1 MQIGLHALGI
11 GPGADPEVIGAVG
24 RTAEQCGF
32 ATLWAG
38 EHVVMVD
45 RPDSVY
51 PYADDGRIAV
61 PSDADWLDPLAL
73 FAFLAATTSRIR
85 LATGVLLLPEHNPLI
100 VAKRAASVD
109 VLSGGRLTLGVGIGW
124 SAEEYAALGVPFRGR
139 GARNREYVEAM
150 RLLWTDDRSSFTGEY
165 VNFEQIRCYPKPV
178 QHAIPIVLGG
188 NGARALDRVAR
199 YGDGWYGFNLT
210 LAELPERLEMLEAA
224 CQRHGRVAYVD
235 INCCLRQRRHTVGPP
250 GPRRPR
256 THRARPRRV
265 PTLGARR
272 RLGLGGG
279 AVPPVGPRNPSH
291 ALMAPLRPLA
301 APPRCCPWSR
311 CCTGTPGARP

>member
-11 GPGADPEVIGAVG
+11 GPGAHPGVIGAVG

-45 RPDSVY
+45 RQDSRY

-73 FAFLAATTSRIR
+73 FAFLAGMTSHIR

-100 VAKRAASVD
+100 MAKHAASVD

-139 GARNREYVEAM
+139 GARIREYVEAM
-150 RLLWTDDRSSFTGEY
+150 RSLWSDDPSSYAGEY
-165 VNFEQIRCYPKPV
+165 VRFEQVRCYPKPT
-178 QHAIPIVLGG
+178 QRAIPIVLGG
-188 NGARALDRVAR
+188 NGERALDRVAR

-210 LAELPERLEMLEAA
+210 LDELPERLEMLRSA
-224 CQRHGRVAYVD
+224 CQTHGRAATSV
-235 INCCLRQRRHTVGPP
+235 
-250 GPRRPR
+250 R
-256 THRARPRRV
+256 TAAFV
-265 PTLGARR
+265 SDAT
-272 RLGLGGG
+272 
-279 AVPPVGPRNPSH
+279 PSD
-291 ALMAPLRPLA
+291 LPSLA
-301 APPRCCPWSR
+301 ALGVSELVLVDSPPAAADEASAWVEEL
-311 CCTGTPGARP
+311 ARQWGVDARTSS

>member
-38 EHVVMVD
+38 EHIVMVD

-51 PYADDGRIAV
+51 PYADDGRIEV

-100 VAKRAASVD
+100 VAKHAASVD

-150 RLLWTDDRSSFTGEY
+150 RLLWTDDRSSYTGEY
-165 VNFEQIRCYPKPV
+165 VNFEQVRCYPKPV

-188 NGARALDRVAR
+188 NGARALDRVALR
-199 YGDGWYGFNLT
+199 R
-210 LAELPERLEMLEAA
+210 RLVRLQSDARRTA
-224 CQRHGRVAYVD
+224 GAPRDAGGSVPTARPRRDVD
-235 INCCLRQRRHTVGPP
+235 TNRCFRQRRHTIGRP

-256 THRARPRRV
+256 AHRARPRRV

-279 AVPPVGPRNPSH
+279 GGPPVGPRNQSH

-301 APPRCCPWSR
+301 APPRCCPGSR
-311 CCTGTPGARP
+311 CCTGTPRARP

>member
-1 MQIGLHALGI
+1 VQIGLHALGV
-11 GPGADPEVIGAVG
+11 GPGADPGVIGAVG
-24 RTAEQCGF
+24 RTAERCGF

-100 VAKRAASVD
+100 VAKHAASVD

-150 RLLWTDDRSSFTGEY
+150 RTLWRDERSSYTGEY
-165 VNFEQIRCYPKPV
+165 VHFEQVRCYPKPV
-178 QHAIPIVLGG
+178 QHTIPIVLGG
-188 NGARALDRVAR
+188 NGAQALDRVAR
-199 YGDGWYGFNLT
+199 DGDGWYGFNLT
-210 LAELPERLEMLEAA
+210 LDELPERLEMLGAA
-224 CQRHGRVAYVD
+224 CQRHGRDATSIRTAAFVSDA
-235 INCCLRQRRHTVGPP
+235 TPP
-250 GPRRPR
+250 DLPDL
-256 THRARPRRV
+256 A
-265 PTLGARR
+265 A
-272 RLGLGGG
+272 LGLSEL
-279 AVPPVGPRNPSH
+279 VLVESPPS
-291 ALMAPLRPLA
+291 APDDASAWVQELA
-301 APPRCCPWSR
+301 HRWGLESR
-311 CCTGTPGARP
+311 ATP

>member
-1 MQIGLHALGI
+1 MTSMQIGLHALGI
-11 GPGADPEVIGAVG
+11 GPGADPGVIAAVG

-61 PSDADWLDPLAL
+61 PSHEDWLDPLAL

-100 VAKRAASVD
+100 VAKLAASVD

-139 GARNREYVEAM
+139 GARNREYVDAM
-150 RLLWTDDRSSFTGEY
+150 RTLWMNDPSSYVGEF
-165 VNFEQIRCYPKPV
+165 VRFEQVRCYPKPT
-178 QHAIPIVLGG
+178 QRTIPIVLGG

-210 LAELPERLEMLEAA
+210 LGQLPEHLEMLDTA
-224 CQRHGRVAYVD
+224 CRRHGRTRTSMRTAAFVSDATPSDLPGLVALGLTELV
-235 INCCLRQRRHTVGPP
+235 LVVSPP
-250 GPRRPR
+250 PSPDD
-256 THRARPRRV
+256 ASAWV
-265 PTLGARR
+265 EELARR
-272 RLGLGGG
+272 WGLETR
-279 AVPPVGPRNPSH
+279 A
-291 ALMAPLRPLA
+291 
-301 APPRCCPWSR
+301 
-311 CCTGTPGARP
+311 TP

>member
-11 GPGADPEVIGAVG
+11 GPGARPGVIGAVG
-24 RTAEQCGF
+24 RTAERCGF

-45 RPDSVY
+45 RQDSAY

-73 FAFLAATTSRIR
+73 FSFLAAMTSRIR

-100 VAKRAASVD
+100 VAKHAASVD

-139 GARNREYVEAM
+139 GQRNREYVEAM
-150 RLLWTDDRSSFTGEY
+150 RMLWKDDRSSYDGEY
-165 VNFEQIRCYPKPV
+165 VRFEQVRCYPKPT
-178 QHAIPIVLGG
+178 QGAIPIVLGG
-188 NGARALDRVAR
+188 NSARALERVAR

-210 LAELPERLEMLEAA
+210 LDELPERLEMLWSA
-224 CQRHGRVAYVD
+224 CRRHGRGRAVD
-235 INCCLRQRRHTVGPP
+235 TNGRLRQRRHAVGPP
-250 GPRRPR
+250 GPLR
-256 THRARPRRV
+256 TRSERARPCRLPARDGRRC
-265 PTLGARR
+265 LHM
-272 RLGLGGG
+272 GGG
-279 AVPPVGPRNPSH
+279 AGRPVGCHTRTSP
-291 ALMAPLRPLA
+291 
-301 APPRCCPWSR
+301 
-311 CCTGTPGARP
+311 

>member
-1 MQIGLHALGI
+1 MVGMQIGLHALGI

-51 PYADDGRIAV
+51 PYADDGRIEV

-100 VAKRAASVD
+100 VAKHAASVD

-139 GARNREYVEAM
+139 GGRNREYVEAM
-150 RLLWTDDRSSFTGEY
+150 RLLWTDDPSSYIGEY
-165 VNFEQIRCYPKPV
+165 VHFERVRCYPKPV

-210 LAELPERLEMLEAA
+210 LAELPERLEMLGAA
-224 CQRHGRVAYVD
+224 CQRHGRDATSIPTAAFVSDATPSDVPD
-235 INCCLRQRRHTVGPP
+235 LAALGLTELVLVESPP
-250 GPRRPR
+250 SAPDD
-256 THRARPRRV
+256 ASAWV
-265 PTLGARR
+265 EEAARR
-272 RLGLGGG
+272 WGLETR
-279 AVPPVGPRNPSH
+279 A
-291 ALMAPLRPLA
+291 
-301 APPRCCPWSR
+301 
-311 CCTGTPGARP
+311 TP